1 MDFDSKEKLIQDIEL
16 YYGHELLNWCNDEKN
31 IDSYELQIKSTPP
44 IVIVIFAQQVIKEFN
59 CKLWAEA
66 KRHDLTNEMV
76 NLRKIIARCLN
87 YAYDLEISD
96 LKMKL
101 EKYENKII
109 WSLIPK
115 DVRRNYIVKYLEKT
129 VELNKKCRNDLIET
143 LSERYGLF

>member
-1 MDFDSKEKLIQDIEL
+1 MDSDSKEKLIQDIEL
-16 YYGHELLNWCNDEKN
+16 YYGDELLNWCNDEKN
-31 IDSYELQIKSTPP
+31 IDSYELQIKLTPP
-44 IVIVIFAQQVIKEFN
+44 IDIVIVAQKVIKEFN

-66 KRHDLTNEMV
+66 KKHDLTNEMV
-76 NLRKIIARCLN
+76 NLRKIITRCLN
-87 YAYDLEISD
+87 YRDDFEISN

-115 DVRRNYIVKYLEKT
+115 DVRRNYIVKYLEKA
-129 VELNKKCRNDLIET
+129 VGLNKKYQNNLIET